1 MTEQGVRDRLKQHR
15 HWLDIEQDP
24 PQVYLAAIG
33 EMTSWAELSQP
44 SRATYPAPHRRIILE
59 VEALLIR
66 AHQLVYNQQA
76 KQGGSHPGQG
86 TSRCSTPASGASCTP
101 RCRPCAGM
109 ATVPCPRISRSS
121 ASGFTHRR
129 PEPAPHRSGSLIRGG
144 QRDLAV
150 APPWKSGEARLATL
164 DFVTHDGGARVRSWP
179 ADGPRRLALAMNRAW
194 PRQPPP

>member
-1 MTEQGVRDRLKQHR
+1 MTTPSTTALSATSTTHYDVHWYGPYPLSALEEPDWDQNLVLYMITGTHGLYGNQVPLYIGMTEQGVRDRLKQHR

-76 KQGGSHPGQG
+76 KQGGSHPGRHFTVFNTG
-86 TSRCSTPASGASCTP
+86 KRGKLYPEVSTLRWHGD
-101 RCRPCAGM
+101 
-109 ATVPCPRISRSS
+109 CPL
-121 ASGFTHRR
+121 
-129 PEPAPHRSGSLIRGG
+129 PE
-144 QRDLAV
+144 
-150 APPWKSGEARLATL
+150 
-164 DFVTHDGGARVRSWP
+164 
-179 ADGPRRLALAMNRAW
+179 
-194 PRQPPP
+194 